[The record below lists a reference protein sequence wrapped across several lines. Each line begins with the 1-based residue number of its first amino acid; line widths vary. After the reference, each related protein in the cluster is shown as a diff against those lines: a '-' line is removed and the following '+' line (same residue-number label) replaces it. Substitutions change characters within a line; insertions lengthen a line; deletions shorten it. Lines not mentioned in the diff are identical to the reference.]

1 MTGLARAG
9 GAGLVVYCATAH
21 WQSKLRRRG
30 SGDIRKSQS
39 PYEKLQ
45 TITQKRTNNHKQRKK
60 KKKKKRKTPIKRHYI
75 NPSNELF
82 FPINFAF
89 SSCWYPSPI
98 SQWPLISSI
107 QDMLLYFTLP
117 VGIEAPL
124 PPQLPPHYI
133 PPFIPRVS
141 PTVVGSALL
150 GSISCSLSPPPP
162 LDKGFRLARL
172 VGGWKGRH
180 PGYGSGGSMVGW
192 GIVAGQ

>member
-1 MTGLARAG
+1 MNGMGVSERSKREFEGIHMTGLARAG
-9 GAGLVVYCATAH
+9 GAELVVYCVTAH

-60 KKKKKRKTPIKRHYI
+60 KKEKKRKTPIKRHYI

-98 SQWPLISSI
+98 SQWPRSLRSK
-107 QDMLLYFTLP
+107 TCC
-117 VGIEAPL
+117 
-124 PPQLPPHYI
+124 
-133 PPFIPRVS
+133 
-141 PTVVGSALL
+141 
-150 GSISCSLSPPPP
+150 CSLHY
-162 LDKGFRLARL
+162 R
-172 VGGWKGRH
+172 
-180 PGYGSGGSMVGW
+180 
-192 GIVAGQ
+192 